1 MQPDPAWTAQDLA
14 GTLRT
19 VEPWWE
25 LAVAGLEP
33 PLPADLADARSRIDD
48 LVAAVRDG
56 DDPGAR
62 GRAGTALVA
71 ELSAAGRAA
80 HAAVAGGRAGVPLQG
95 RVVGL
100 HVSPGGVPK
109 TPVPEA
115 DVGWRG
121 LAGDRQ
127 ATRRHH
133 GRLWQ
138 AVCLWSADV
147 IDGLQREGHPI
158 FPGAA
163 GENVTVAGLDWAAV
177 RPGLRLALGDAVVEV
192 TVPALPCAANAGWFA
207 DGDVRRI
214 DHRRHPGSSRQ
225 YALVVRPGR
234 IAVGDDVTDA

>member
-1 MQPDPAWTAQDLA
+1 MQPDPVWTAQDLA

-19 VEPWWE
+19 VEPWWDM
-25 LAVAGLEP
+25 AVAGLGP
-33 PLPADLADARSRIDD
+33 SLPAELAAARARIDD
-48 LVAAVRDG
+48 LVQAVRDG
-56 DDPGAR
+56 GDPDAR

-80 HAAVAGGRAGVPLQG
+80 LAAGAAGVPPASG
-95 RVVGL
+95 RVVAL

-109 TPVPEA
+109 TPVPET

-138 AVCLWSADV
+138 AVCLWSAEV

-177 RPGLRLALGDAVVEV
+177 RPGLRLALGDALLEI

-207 DGDVRRI
+207 DGEVRRI

-234 IAVGDDVTDA
+234 IAVGDDVTVA